1 MLYGRKSISL
11 IIHSE
16 APSHWHGTR
25 EKKSFTQKPKGSGD
39 DEETEKCS
47 SWNSTF
53 RYHSFDIL
61 YMTRLRGQKRNVCAR
76 KVMETR
82 TKWGQLD
89 VLISEVKKTAVQL
102 TDSKFMSLFH
112 LSLYWN
118 EELFSSN
125 AHKSWLFA
133 TLRKNGFWGSSSE
146 LIIFHSKLKITN
158 RQKSLW
164 QRSQR
169 KKELLSL
176 NSISIK
182 DQLWLSHLNAFVNL
196 LLFCSL
202 WTKNGVFVE
211 LEKNRTSNKFSN
223 FILCYRLSTAHCVLK
238 HP

>member
-1 MLYGRKSISL
+1 
-11 IIHSE
+11 
-16 APSHWHGTR
+16 
-25 EKKSFTQKPKGSGD
+25 
-39 DEETEKCS
+39 
-47 SWNSTF
+47 
-53 RYHSFDIL
+53 
-61 YMTRLRGQKRNVCAR
+61 MTRLRGQKRNVCAR

-89 VLISEVKKTAVQL
+89 VLISEMKKTAVQL

-118 EELFSSN
+118 EELFFQMRTNPDSSRLWEE
-125 AHKSWLFA
+125 K
-133 TLRKNGFWGSSSE
+133 TYFWGSSSE

-211 LEKNRTSNKFSN
+211 LEKNRASNKFSN